1 MSDLGR
7 LLFGESIEALAHE
20 KVADEIRSAV
30 AAGESDK
37 TISKR
42 ALYALV
48 NPHGPV
54 MSAARLLPGFT
65 LPAFGAALGHL
76 LENSRFIDAIV
87 PDHVHPSVKQAKM
100 IIKAVGP
107 NALIGAFAGIRDAV
121 QDIDRVH
128 ANINREVDKVRS
140 DPGTPSDQ
148 RNKSLDSVAW
158 TRLLKDQVF
167 AMARNSDGS
176 IRPCD
181 INKPIG
187 SGGVPVVNNPT
198 WVAYKAMWDE
208 THKATTRQIPGGKG
222 QQSRSEKVDAEPF
235 PFEII
240 TLEDAVARIGAN
252 LRIDPSDM
260 EMVKGL
266 LAKPKDWW
274 TSAGADVMQL
284 FIILGASIGH
294 GSALQAD
301 AYVDLIKDVV
311 GKEGVPFLQRV
322 AAEYNLQA
330 INGRF
335 TPEVLRSIVNSF
347 RIALG
352 STLEFWNRVKLFA
365 VDAWTD
371 HGQIS
376 RKVRIWMKTLLA
388 FVILANL
395 MIIVL
400 FLGSF
405 FAVMFGALMPYDHP
419 VANPLTG
426 TLYLEPGWLAAA
438 LMTVGSAVII
448 VLLFTLRIAQA
459 ILHPLAVR
467 MLNAQSEWLAEFGW
481 RFTFMLVPVLIFD
494 IGALFLESSVS
505 ARVLC
510 IALALMGI
518 AIGMGYKVLASGAPA
533 EWAVTDAKVRA
544 YQLLRNGVRFG
555 WLIMLGILLADY
567 ALRHAWHVAAL
578 GGAQAASSPVWDF
591 LMNKHVLA
599 IVSRFLIAA
608 VMITLAVVAMERW
621 AGKSGF
627 IRFMA
632 ALCILTVMFFPWLND
647 ALAGSGSTTTPS
659 SATPSVTS
667 PVTPP
672 TPAAKTKRA
681 SSARQSASG
690 GQLLDLDCDALSP
703 ASARIHGC
711 P

>member
-1 MSDLGR
+1 MSDLKSAI
-7 LLFGESIEALAHE
+7 LHEASEAFVHE
-20 KVADEIRSAV
+20 KVADEIR
-30 AAGESDK
+30 AA
-37 TISKR
+37 
-42 ALYALV
+42 
-48 NPHGPV
+48 
-54 MSAARLLPGFT
+54 
-65 LPAFGAALGHL
+65 AALGENDKRIAARVLKFMADPNKPL
-76 LENSRFIDAIV
+76 LMIARKFNVALPIAGTAFSYLLGSTNFLDMVLPHDTRPV
-87 PDHVHPSVKQAKM
+87 VKQAKYLLRTAGPG
-100 IIKAVGP
+100 II
-107 NALIGAFAGIRDAV
+107 IGALSGVVDAAK
-121 QDIDRVH
+121 DIDRE
-128 ANINREVDKVRS
+128 IDKVRS
-140 DPGTPSDQ
+140 DPWTPSDQ

-181 INKPIG
+181 INKPIS
-187 SGGVPVVNNPT
+187 SGGVPIVNNPT

-294 GSALQAD
+294 GSSLQAD

-311 GKEGVPFLQRV
+311 GKEGVPFLQRI
-322 AAEYNLQA
+322 ASEYNPQA

-335 TPEVLRSIVNSF
+335 TPDVLRSIINSF

-352 STLEFWNRVKLFA
+352 SSLEFWNRVKLFA
-365 VDAWTD
+365 VDTWTD
-371 HGQIS
+371 RGQIPL
-376 RKVRIWMKTLLA
+376 KARIWMKTLLA
-388 FVILANL
+388 FVIIANL
-395 MIIVL
+395 LIIVL

-405 FAVMFGALMPYDHP
+405 FAVMFGALMPYDRP

-426 TLYLEPGWLAAA
+426 TFYLEPGWLAAA

-467 MLNAQSEWLAEFGW
+467 VLNAQSEWLAEFGW

-518 AIGMGYKVLASGAPA
+518 AIGMGYKVLASSAHA
-533 EWAVTDAKVRA
+533 DWQLEDARIRA
-544 YQLLRNGVRFG
+544 YKLLRNGVRFG
-555 WLIMLGILLADY
+555 WLIMLCILLADY
-567 ALRHAWHVAAL
+567 ALRHAWHAIVF
-578 GGAQAASSPVWDF
+578 GGVQAASSPVWDF
-591 LMNKHVLA
+591 LINKHVLA
-599 IVSRFLIAA
+599 IVLRFLIAA
-608 VMITLAVVAMERW
+608 VVITLAVVAMERW
-621 AGKSGF
+621 VGKSNF

-632 ALCILTVMFFPWLND
+632 AVCILTVMFFPWLND
-647 ALAGSGSTTTPS
+647 ALAGKYASTSTTSSSSTSSPTVPQSTPVTPS
-659 SATPSVTS
+659 SKSKGKSSGQVS
-667 PVTPP
+667 K
-672 TPAAKTKRA
+672 PANN
-681 SSARQSASG
+681 SA
-690 GQLLDLDCDALSP
+690 DIDCDAVSP
-703 ASARIHGC
+703 RRARLANC